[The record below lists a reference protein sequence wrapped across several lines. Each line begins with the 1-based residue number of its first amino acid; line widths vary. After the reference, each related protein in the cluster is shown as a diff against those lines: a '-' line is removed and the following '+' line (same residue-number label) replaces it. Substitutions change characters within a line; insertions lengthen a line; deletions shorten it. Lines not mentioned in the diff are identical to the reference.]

1 MQDWSGAIGVRP
13 ESTLAS
19 RDEAELELER
29 LQAAAELEA
38 RQQWLADMEEAAD
51 AAQQAA
57 AEEVYVGCQN
67 CGRQLV
73 EGRLRAHQWVC
84 TPSVGGFR
92 ATVVGP
98 GGPPTAL
105 ASWPEPEVVV
115 GSASRAVLF
124 YMLCLRS
131 TRRCHV
137 FCLVLIRISL
147 VERA

>member
-13 ESTLAS
+13 EPT

-105 ASWPEPEVVV
+105 ASWPEPEVVS
-115 GSASRAVLF
+115 SAEAEAEA
-124 YMLCLRS
+124 MLPAGAPV
-131 TRRCHV
+131 RCKDCHRV
-137 FCLVLIRISL
+137 DL
-147 VERA
+147 VERPVDLS